1 MPRVKVRHGA
11 ITYKVQVGDRE
22 VQENAFRG
30 MVVDL
35 SESEADRL
43 RSYGA
48 VVDADAELSLPGRL
62 APIPN
67 TASDEEL
74 ISWASVANKSEIAAA
89 IADRPEIGDRLR
101 AAADVVK
108 RRLEAQNELL
118 GGLDDVVKEGQQEA
132 KKRQKAAEKRDKA
145 QRGGN
150 RTPAKTTPA
159 KTAAASGGAGDD
171 DDEEDDIADV
181 VLQDDPNKVVEFV
194 AENPHLAA
202 QVLEAENERA
212 KATNGQPRD
221 VVVKAVEAAA
231 SHSA

>member
-1 MPRVKVRHGA
+1 MAKVKVRHGA
-11 ITYKVQVGDRE
+11 VTYSTKIGDRD
-22 VQENAFRG
+22 VQESAFRG
-30 MVVDL
+30 MIIDI
-35 SESEADRL
+35 SEEEADRL

-74 ISWASVANKSEIAAA
+74 VSWASVANRDEIAAA

-101 AAADVVK
+101 AAAEVVK
-108 RRLEAQNELL
+108 RRLDAQNELL
-118 GGLDDVVKEGQQEA
+118 GGLDDVVKQGQKEA
-132 KKRQKAAEKRDKA
+132 KKRAKAAEERDKA

-150 RTPAKTTPA
+150 RAAKKAAPAKQAPP
-159 KTAAASGGAGDD
+159 SGGADDD

-181 VLQDDPNKVVEFV
+181 VASDDPQEVVQFV
-194 AENPHLAA
+194 AENPHLAS

-212 KATNGQPRD
+212 KASNGQPRD
-221 VVVKAVEAAA
+221 IVIKAVEAAA